1 MSNIAKTTIGLMF
14 LTLISKVLGFFREL
28 CLGSVYGASA
38 FTDAYIISQNIPI
51 VIFTSVAM
59 ALGTSYIP
67 LFCDI
72 REKSGDKEAIKFSN
86 NLINIVVIFCS
97 LLAIVCMIFTEP
109 IVKIFAMGFEGETL
123 KLAVEFTRILIIGI
137 IFIGVNDVLMP
148 FLQINQN
155 YAVPGMLGIPYN
167 IVIIISIFASPKF
180 GYNVLIYGTLLAIL
194 SKVLFQIPF
203 AKKKGYKYKAYVN
216 VKDKNIKKLLL
227 LVAPVFVGV
236 AVNQVNGL
244 VDKTL
249 ASTLVEGSISALN
262 YANKLNEF
270 VMGIFIVSITSVIY
284 PLLSKLSAANNKEE
298 FNNSIVKSI
307 NYVILLVIPISIGA
321 MVLSTPIVKLLFERG
336 AFDLRATQMTSSALF
351 CYSIGIIGF
360 GLRDILSRVFYS
372 IQDTKTPM
380 INGAIA
386 MALNIVL
393 NLILIKY
400 IGHAGLALA
409 TSISALVCIVLLFR
423 SLRKKIGNFGEEKIA
438 VVFIKTLISGVVM
451 GIVTT
456 IFYDFIS
463 NIVRGGMISQ
473 IVSLSTS
480 VLVGVTV
487 YFIGVVILKID
498 EVNEAI
504 SIIKD
509 KFTTKRGGYSAK

>member
-180 GYNVLIYGTLLAIL
+180 GYKVLIYGTLLAIL

-216 VKDKNIKKLLL
+216 VKDKNIKKIII
-227 LVAPVFVGV
+227 
-236 AVNQVNGL
+236 
-244 VDKTL
+244 
-249 ASTLVEGSISALN
+249 IS
-262 YANKLNEF
+262 
-270 VMGIFIVSITSVIY
+270 G
-284 PLLSKLSAANNKEE
+284 
-298 FNNSIVKSI
+298 
-307 NYVILLVIPISIGA
+307 
-321 MVLSTPIVKLLFERG
+321 
-336 AFDLRATQMTSSALF
+336 
-351 CYSIGIIGF
+351 
-360 GLRDILSRVFYS
+360 
-372 IQDTKTPM
+372 
-380 INGAIA
+380 
-386 MALNIVL
+386 
-393 NLILIKY
+393 
-400 IGHAGLALA
+400 
-409 TSISALVCIVLLFR
+409 TSICGSCCKSSKWF
-423 SLRKKIGNFGEEKIA
+423 S
-438 VVFIKTLISGVVM
+438 
-451 GIVTT
+451 
-456 IFYDFIS
+456 
-463 NIVRGGMISQ
+463 
-473 IVSLSTS
+473 
-480 VLVGVTV
+480 
-487 YFIGVVILKID
+487 
-498 EVNEAI
+498 
-504 SIIKD
+504 
-509 KFTTKRGGYSAK
+509 

>member
-180 GYNVLIYGTLLAIL
+180 GYKVLIYGTLLAIL

-262 YANKLNEF
+262 YANKL
-270 VMGIFIVSITSVIY
+270 Y

-498 EVNEAI
+498 EVNQAI

>member
-180 GYNVLIYGTLLAIL
+180 GYKVLIYGTLLAIL

-386 MALNIVL
+386 MILNIIL
-393 NLILIKY
+393 NIILVKY
-400 IGHAGLALA
+400 MKHSGLALA
-409 TSISALVCIVLLFR
+409 TSISSIICIILLFI
-423 SLRKKIGNFGEEKIA
+423 SLSKKIGYFGQDKI
-438 VVFIKTLISGVVM
+438 I
-451 GIVTT
+451 
-456 IFYDFIS
+456 
-463 NIVRGGMISQ
+463 
-473 IVSLSTS
+473 S
-480 VLVGVTV
+480 VLIKSVISALFMGVGTKFSYNFINSLMGTSFIEQAISLGSSIVV
-487 YFIGVVILKID
+487 GIAIYFICILILKVD
-498 EVNEAI
+498 EVTY
-504 SIIKD
+504 IIELIKSRLN
-509 KFTTKRGGYSAK
+509 KGESFREVI